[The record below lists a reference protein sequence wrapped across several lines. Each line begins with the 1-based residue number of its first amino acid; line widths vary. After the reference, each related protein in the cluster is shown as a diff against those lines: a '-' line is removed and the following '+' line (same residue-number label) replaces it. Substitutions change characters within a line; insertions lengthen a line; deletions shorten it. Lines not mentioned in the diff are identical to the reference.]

1 MSGRVRLFFSSLF
14 AAVVLQPAGA
24 VERSLRQTF
33 TMQPG
38 SALSVDTYRGGVIVE
53 ESKGDEL
60 RVEVRIELGTND
72 EAEAERGLG
81 ALKLAVEQTGN
92 EVKVRAR
99 NPRESFAIFAWEEK
113 KRIELTFRVF
123 VPKACRV
130 DVRTLDGGIT
140 VGNRTGDV
148 TARTQ
153 LGTIFCRAIEG
164 SIQATI
170 DAGDIIVSRCTGTAN
185 LKVQRGVIR
194 VGTVFGRSEL
204 RNDTGDIEIQS
215 ALGGANVAAS
225 AGDVLIGF
233 QRGLSGDSS
242 VKADGG
248 SIVAKIEPTAA
259 FSIEATTTWGKVQSG
274 LPFALDVGGVGK
286 RKYIGR
292 LNGGGPLVKL
302 HASGGSVKLEPYQQF
317 LDLNAEF

>member
-1 MSGRVRLFFSSLF
+1 MSGGARFFFFSLF
-14 AAVVLQPAGA
+14 AAAVLAPAGA
-24 VERSLRQTF
+24 VERSLRRTF
-33 TMQPG
+33 TMLPG

-53 ESKGDEL
+53 ESKDNEL
-60 RVEVRIELGTND
+60 RVEVRIDLGTDD

-81 ALKLAVEQTGN
+81 ALKLAVDQTGN
-92 EVKVRAR
+92 EVRVRAR

-113 KRIELTFRVF
+113 KRTELTFRVF
-123 VPKACRV
+123 VPKGCRV

-140 VGNRTGDV
+140 VGNRTGDL

-153 LGTIFCRAIEG
+153 MGTIFCRAIDG

-194 VGTVFGRSEL
+194 VGTIFGRAEL
-204 RNDTGDIEIQS
+204 RNDSGDIEIQS
-215 ALGGANVAAS
+215 ALGGVSVAGS

-233 QRGLSGDSS
+233 QRGLSGDST

-259 FSIEATTTWGKVQSG
+259 ISVEATTTWGKVQSG
-274 LPFALDVGGVGK
+274 LPFALDAGGVGK
-286 RKYIGR
+286 SKYFGR

-302 HASGGSVKLEPYQQF
+302 HASGGNVKLEPYQQF
-317 LDLNAEF
+317 LELNTEF